1 MAVKHLW
8 FKQHLFLVKDMVVQA
23 DKIKATQELKMI
35 IPNPTT
41 FRAVYQI
48 TERQSEAT
56 LQTEAQLQLW
66 PKNKRNSNS

>member
-1 MAVKHLW
+1 
-8 FKQHLFLVKDMVVQA
+8 MVVQA
-23 DKIKATQELKMI
+23 DKIKATQERKMI

-48 TERQSEAT
+48 AEQQSEAT
-56 LQTEAQLQLW
+56 QQTEAQLQLW